1 LILPVVAG
9 VLVMAACDDDDP
21 VAPPP
26 PPPAATTDTFTAT
39 LASLNGGTATGTAT
53 FLVTEDDDEFIAQVQ
68 VAGADTS
75 IAHLQHVHFG
85 SSCPDSAAAD
95 TNSDGFIDAL
105 EGIPAYGLI
114 LVPLDGDVSSQAA
127 GATTF
132 PTADATGA
140 YSFGDTVTLS
150 AVLTD
155 LAAADPDP
163 DDETTKLGS
172 ATLSLENRT
181 VVVFG
186 VSDTTTLPTTVLS
199 FTGSTAQASLPV
211 ACGPID

>member
-1 LILPVVAG
+1 
-9 VLVMAACDDDDP
+9 MAACDDDDDP

-53 FLVTEDDDEFIAQVQ
+53 FLVTEDDDEFIAHVQ
-68 VAGADTS
+68 IAGADTS

-105 EGIPAYGLI
+105 EGIPAYGLNLI
-114 LVPLDGDVSSQAA
+114 PLDADLSSQAG
-127 GATTF
+127 GATF
-132 PTADATGA
+132 PTADATGS
-140 YSFGDTVTLS
+140 YTYGDTVSLS

-155 LAAADPDP
+155 LGAADPDP
-163 DDETTKLGS
+163 DDEITKLGS
-172 ATLSLENRT
+172 AALSLENRT